1 MTDDSEFA
9 RLVSLACHDL
19 RTPLATVFGFARTL
33 TRGGEL
39 GDPAARY
46 VEMIEAASEQMGSLL
61 DDLGI
66 AARIESGRYDPVPQ
80 ERDTV
85 ELARAAAERA
95 GDKVTAVG
103 DRGETVEIDSEPVER
118 ALAALAR
125 AAQRHGGVPSV
136 ELAVDGREFRI
147 SPVQP
152 DAAAVV
158 LAQELKDLGAAVA
171 LMLLEAAGA
180 QVELDDRTLV
190 VSI

>member
-1 MTDDSEFA
+1 MTDDTEFA

-85 ELARAAAERA
+85 ELAQAAAERA

-103 DRGETVEIDSEPVER
+103 ERGETVEIDSEPVER

-180 QVELDDRTLV
+180 RVQLDGVTLV
-190 VSI
+190 VAI